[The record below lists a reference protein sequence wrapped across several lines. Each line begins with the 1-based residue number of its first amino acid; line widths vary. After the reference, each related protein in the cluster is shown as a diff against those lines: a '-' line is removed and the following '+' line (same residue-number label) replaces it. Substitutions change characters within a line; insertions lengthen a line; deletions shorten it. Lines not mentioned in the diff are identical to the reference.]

1 MWSTLMIGKFI
12 LGVAEERGRRKQTQK
27 DILLLHIYAEM
38 QRTGLAG
45 VVRERV
51 VSSLPAKVAAR
62 SRDHNQVPREL
73 VRSGWLMVRQREVGK
88 NWDWELTPTGLQE
101 AVKLARL
108 FG

>member
-1 MWSTLMIGKFI
+1 
-12 LGVAEERGRRKQTQK
+12 
-27 DILLLHIYAEM
+27 M

-45 VVRERV
+45 AVRERV

-73 VRSGWLMVRQREVGK
+73 VRSGLLMVRQREFGK
-88 NWDWELTPTGLQE
+88 TWDWELTRTGLQE
-101 AVKLARL
+101 AVRLTEL